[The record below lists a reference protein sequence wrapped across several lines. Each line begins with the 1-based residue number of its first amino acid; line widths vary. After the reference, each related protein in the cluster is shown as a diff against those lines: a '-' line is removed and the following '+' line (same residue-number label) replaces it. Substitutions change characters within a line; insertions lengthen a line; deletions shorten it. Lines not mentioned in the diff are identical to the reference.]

1 MKGTG
6 AGENAAIKDYTCGP
20 IGRQMLVFAIPHML
34 SSAMQIM
41 YSAVDLGI
49 VGKAVSGAALSA
61 VSISGNVLNLL
72 TMLGLGFATGG
83 QVYMSQLMGLGRRD
97 AIGRAIGTL
106 LTATVVIGLFLASM
120 LAMLCPSVLRLM
132 SAPPEAFQMAEQ
144 YLYICCVGL
153 AFTFAYNALAA
164 AMRAQ
169 GDSRTPLF
177 AIVLASLTNLAL
189 DLLFVLV
196 LKWGVAGAAA
206 ATVTGQ
212 AVSALILLVTLIRRR
227 ESFHFRFDTS
237 CLLPDW
243 KAFRTV
249 TSLAI
254 PYALEMAVFNISM
267 LFVNRMINTVGI
279 YASETF
285 GIGLKV
291 EELGNKL
298 CTGITCAAS
307 VMVGQNMA
315 AGNIERTKKIVHTAF
330 GFGALMYS
338 VFAVVC
344 FSGSEF
350 LFSLFVN
357 DEEVIKMAPLFISS
371 IAWGFPAMASMRGTN
386 GLLQG
391 VSNAKLSFAIG
402 IIDGL
407 LVRIPLSYLLGVTF
421 GMGLRGFFL
430 AYALAAYVNASLGM
444 LYYLSGRWK
453 TRKLAAEP

>member
-1 MKGTG
+1 MSATAVKNFTSGSIT
-6 AGENAAIKDYTCGP
+6 
-20 IGRQMLVFAIPHML
+20 RQMLLFAFPHML

-41 YSAVDLGI
+41 YSAVDLSI

-83 QVYMSQLMGLGRRD
+83 QVYMSQLLGLGRRD
-97 AIGRAIGTL
+97 AMGRVIGTL
-106 LTATVVIGLFLASM
+106 LAATTAIALSLALTSFVFCADI
-120 LAMLCPSVLRLM
+120 LKLM
-132 SAPPEAFQMAEQ
+132 SVPPEAFKMAGL
-144 YLYICCVGL
+144 YLRICCIGL
-153 AFTFAYNALAA
+153 AFTFVYNALAA

-169 GDSRTPLF
+169 GDSRTPLL
-177 AIVLASLTNLAL
+177 AIIFASLTNLGL
-189 DLLFVLV
+189 DVVFVIV
-196 LKWGVAGAAA
+196 LKWSVVGAAA
-206 ATVTGQ
+206 ATVIGQ
-212 AVSALILLVTLIRRR
+212 AVSALILLASILRR
-227 ESFHFRFDTS
+227 EECFGFRLS
-237 CLLPDW
+237 RACLLPDW
-243 KAFRTV
+243 KAFRAV
-249 TSLAI
+249 TALAI

-298 CTGITCAAS
+298 CTGITCATS

-315 AGNIERTKKIVHTAF
+315 AGNIERTKKVVRTAF
-330 GFGALMYS
+330 CFGALMYA
-338 VFAVVC
+338 VFAAVC
-344 FSGSEF
+344 FTGSEF

-357 DEEVIKMAPLFISS
+357 DKDVIEMAPLFISS

-407 LVRIPLSYLLGVTF
+407 LVRIPLSYLLGVTL

-430 AYALAAYVNASLGM
+430 AYALAAYVNSGLGM
-444 LYYLSGRWK
+444 LYYLSGKWK
-453 TRKLAAEP
+453 TRKLAVES